1 MPYTL
6 SPLGSKERL
15 IPRLGTSNPEMLCG
29 VVGKRHKN
37 ALWENGA
44 PFRSSL
50 GRGAV
55 APHPKQK
62 RGAKSPPPPPTHR
75 CIRQYLWHQRL
86 QRAHF
91 LPSELP
97 TNKAGLPEQLPTD
110 ILSQIDYGQTRH
122 CEDCSCQRTTQRAF
136 WKIWVGVCV
145 WLSGSRIGSWWK
157 RPWDVL
163 VTLLQVHKLL
173 LLFFLRFC
181 KWSQFLTE

>member
-1 MPYTL
+1 MREFLLLISPPKMPYTL

-62 RGAKSPPPPPTHR
+62 RGAKSPPPPHP
-75 CIRQYLWHQRL
+75 
-86 QRAHF
+86 
-91 LPSELP
+91 
-97 TNKAGLPEQLPTD
+97 PTD
-110 ILSQIDYGQTRH
+110 VLDNTCDISDFREHILCPQNYLRIKQ
-122 CEDCSCQRTTQRAF
+122 DCLNNYPLIYC
-136 WKIWVGVCV
+136 
-145 WLSGSRIGSWWK
+145 
-157 RPWDVL
+157 
-163 VTLLQVHKLL
+163 HK
-173 LLFFLRFC
+173 
-181 KWSQFLTE
+181 

>member
-1 MPYTL
+1 MREFLLLISPPKMPYTL
-6 SPLGSKERL
+6 SPLGPKERL

-62 RGAKSPPPPPTHR
+62 RGAKSPPPHPPTDVLDNTCDISDFREHIF
-75 CIRQYLWHQRL
+75 CPQNY
-86 QRAHF
+86 
-91 LPSELP
+91 P
-97 TNKAGLPEQLPTD
+97 TNKAGLAEQLPTD

-122 CEDCSCQRTTQRAF
+122 CEDCLCQRTTQRAF
-136 WKIWVGVCV
+136 WKI
-145 WLSGSRIGSWWK
+145 
-157 RPWDVL
+157 
-163 VTLLQVHKLL
+163 
-173 LLFFLRFC
+173 
-181 KWSQFLTE
+181 